1 MAFLGYIDKSPL
13 QGGDTG
19 QFVTRL
25 SAYLS
30 ASLWSKNAMAMRI
43 WWQVQKNKVT
53 LLAPCRS
60 DWNSAPDA
68 AYWPIQLTNPLT
80 ALNFKA

>member
-1 MAFLGYIDKSPL
+1 MAFLRYVGDKNKSPV

-19 QFVTRL
+19 
-25 SAYLS
+25 
-30 ASLWSKNAMAMRI
+30 LWSKNAMAMRI

-60 DWNSAPDA
+60 DWNSAPDT